1 MLLHENVVLPRTKK
15 NAKIAAILSMVFPP
29 FLTLS
34 ISLGRLACIWPS
46 ISDKYQQSSAGL
58 KKKEQP
64 YKGRRSMAGMGC
76 YENLLTH
83 EANLKL

>member
-34 ISLGRLACIWPS
+34 LTLRRLACIWPI

-58 KKKEQP
+58 KKEHP

>member
-1 MLLHENVVLPRTKK
+1 MLFCHGRK

-34 ISLGRLACIWPS
+34 LCRLACIWPS

-58 KKKEQP
+58 KK
-64 YKGRRSMAGMGC
+64 RSTLIKADEVWLGWAVMKI
-76 YENLLTH
+76 Y
-83 EANLKL
+83 